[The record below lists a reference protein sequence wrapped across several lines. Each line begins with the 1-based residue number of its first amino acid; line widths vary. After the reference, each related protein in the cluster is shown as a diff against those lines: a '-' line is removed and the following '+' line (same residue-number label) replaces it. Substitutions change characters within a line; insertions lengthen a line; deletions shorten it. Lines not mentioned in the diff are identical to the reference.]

1 MDNLLEI
8 PKTPEKEIF
17 TVKHNGNYYAVITGE
32 QSIFVSPE
40 IFDSPLKASNH
51 ARALK
56 RRHKIEVKIK
66 KDEKT
71 KVVNNTTKI
80 LRKKQL
86 YTEAEMA
93 SETKLKFREVW
104 LILGPTGEY
113 ASNILE
119 QNTVVNYVKDRNKAQ
134 TYKTYEDA
142 IITLN
147 VLDKVVRKGHQLR
160 RFFERVDNCG

>member
-17 TVKHNGNYYAVITGE
+17 TVKHNGKYYAAITGE

-56 RRHKIEVKIK
+56 RQHNIDVKIK

-104 LILGPTGEY
+104 VIVGPTGKY
-113 ASNILE
+113 ATNIL
-119 QNTVVNYVKDRNKAQ
+119 TDKTVADYVVNKDKAQ
-134 TYKTYEDA
+134 TYRTYEEA

-147 VLDKVVRKGHQLR
+147 VLDKVIQKGHQLR
-160 RFFERVDNCG
+160 RFFERKT

>member
-1 MDNLLEI
+1 MIDSLLEI

-17 TVKHNGNYYAVITGE
+17 TVKHNGNYYAVIAGE
-32 QSIFVSPE
+32 QSLFVSPE
-40 IFDSPLKASNH
+40 VFDSPLKASNH

-56 RRHKIEVKIK
+56 RQHKIDVKIK

-80 LRKKQL
+80 LTKKQL

-104 LILGPTGEY
+104 VILGPTG
-113 ASNILE
+113 STRL
-119 QNTVVNYVKDRNKAQ
+119 K
-134 TYKTYEDA
+134 
-142 IITLN
+142 
-147 VLDKVVRKGHQLR
+147 
-160 RFFERVDNCG
+160 C

>member
-17 TVKHNGNYYAVITGE
+17 TVKHNGKYYAAITGE

-56 RRHKIEVKIK
+56 RQHKIDVKIK

-71 KVVNNTTKI
+71 KVVNNTAKI

-104 LILGPTGEY
+104 LILGPTGQY
-113 ASNILE
+113 ASKVLKE
-119 QNTVVNYVKDRNKAQ
+119 NTVVNYVKDKDKAQ
-134 TYKTYEDA
+134 TYRTYEDA

-147 VLDKVVRKGHQLR
+147 VLDKVIRKGHQLR
-160 RFFERVDNCG
+160 RFFERIDN